1 MMSDEV
7 RPSPTIEDYLG
18 VIYTLARDG
27 ERVIGA
33 RLAES
38 LDVSAPTIT
47 ATLKRMERD
56 GWIMVAENKTITLTE
71 QGRTMAMSVIRR
83 HMLTEWMLSR
93 VLKLPLSELHREAH
107 HIEHTLSTE
116 VEERLQTE
124 MDDPRCCPH
133 GNPLPGFEDE
143 VSLWQPLS
151 QVSVDQDVVLK
162 RIHENLEDQY
172 ESLSFL
178 EANGLTPGTRI
189 SIIDRLPFNET
200 MRIMV
205 AGNPVTLGLNLA
217 DLLYVESIPD
227 VDQNSG

>member
-1 MMSDEV
+1 MSDEV

-56 GWIMVAENKTITLTE
+56 GWIMIAADKVITLTE

-93 VLKLPLSELHREAH
+93 VLKLPFSELHREAH
-107 HIEHTLSTE
+107 HIEHTLSSE

-124 MDDPRCCPH
+124 MDDPRFCPH

-143 VSLWQPLS
+143 VIQWQPLS

-162 RIHENLEDQY
+162 RIHENIEDQY

-189 SIIDRLPFNET
+189 SVIDRLPFNET
-200 MRIMV
+200 MRILV
-205 AGNPVTLGLNLA
+205 DGNPVTLGLNLA
-217 DLLYVESIPD
+217 DLLYVESMPD
-227 VDQNSG
+227 GDQNPG

>member
-1 MMSDEV
+1 MSDEV
-7 RPSPTIEDYLG
+7 RPSPTVEDYLG

-56 GWIMVAENKTITLTE
+56 GWIMIAADKVITLTE

-93 VLKLPLSELHREAH
+93 VLKLPFSELHREAH
-107 HIEHTLSTE
+107 HIEHTLSSE

-124 MDDPRCCPH
+124 MDDPRFCPH

-143 VSLWQPLS
+143 VSHWQPLS

-162 RIHENLEDQY
+162 RIHENIEDQY

-178 EANGLTPGTRI
+178 EVNSLTPGTQIRV
-189 SIIDRLPFNET
+189 IDRLPFNET
-200 MRIMV
+200 MRILV
-205 AGNPVTLGLNLA
+205 DGKPVTLGLNLA
-217 DLLYVESIPD
+217 DLLYVELMPD
-227 VDQNSG
+227 DDQKSG

>member
-1 MMSDEV
+1 MSEEV

-47 ATLKRMERD
+47 ATLKRMARD
-56 GWIMVAENKTITLTE
+56 GWIMIGDDKVITLTE

-93 VLKLPLSELHREAH
+93 VLKLPFSELHREAH
-107 HIEHTLSTE
+107 HIEHTLSAE

-124 MDDPRCCPH
+124 MDDPRFCPH

-143 VSLWQPLS
+143 VSMWQPLS
-151 QVSVDQDVVLK
+151 QVREGQNVVLQ
-162 RIHENLEDQY
+162 RIHENIENQY

-189 SIIDRLPFNET
+189 IVIDRLPFNET

-205 AGNPVTLGLNLA
+205 GGNLVMLGLNLA
-217 DLLYVESIPD
+217 DLLYVELMLD
-227 VDQNSG
+227 VDQNSS

>member
-1 MMSDEV
+1 MSDEV

-56 GWIMVAENKTITLTE
+56 GWITISDDKVINLTE
-71 QGRTMAMSVIRR
+71 QGRMMAMSVIRR

-93 VLKLPLSELHREAH
+93 VLKLPFSELHREAH
-107 HIEHTLSTE
+107 HIEHTLSSE
-116 VEERLQTE
+116 VEERLKTE
-124 MDDPRCCPH
+124 MDDPRFCPH
-133 GNPLPGFEDE
+133 GNPLPGFENE
-143 VSLWQPLS
+143 VSQWQPLS
-151 QVSVDQDVVLK
+151 QVSVDQDVVLR
-162 RIHENLEDQY
+162 RIHENIEDQY

-189 SIIDRLPFNET
+189 CVIDRLLFNET
-200 MRIMV
+200 MRILV
-205 AGNPVTLGLNLA
+205 GGNPVTLGLNLA
-217 DLLYVESIPD
+217 DLLYVELMPGS
-227 VDQNSG
+227 DQRPG